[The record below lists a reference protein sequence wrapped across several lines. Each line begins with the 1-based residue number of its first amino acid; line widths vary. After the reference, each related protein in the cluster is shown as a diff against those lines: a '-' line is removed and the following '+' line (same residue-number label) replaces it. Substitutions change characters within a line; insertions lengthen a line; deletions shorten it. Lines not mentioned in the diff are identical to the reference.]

1 MSKEK
6 TPTKI
11 LVIYVKITVSYFFKA
26 TEKETFP
33 TLTMRNYQL
42 ELAEIALSGRNTII
56 CAETGTGKT
65 YVALYLT
72 QQHLA
77 SKNDGRFVPFIK
89 SYIKLRKCTY

>member
-1 MSKEK
+1 
-6 TPTKI
+6 
-11 LVIYVKITVSYFFKA
+11 
-26 TEKETFP
+26 
-33 TLTMRNYQL
+33 MRNYQL

-77 SKNDGRFVPFIK
+77 SKNDGKFVPFIK
-89 SYIKLRKCTY
+89 KLHQIMKMYILKYYIKYIMNF